1 MNDIV
6 RALASV
12 PARDL
17 LARGERAAEADVRA
31 VLRKDHRDLKDLA
44 VLLSPAADG
53 LLEEIATAAALLTAR
68 RFGRAILL
76 YAPIYLSNECVNVC
90 TYCGFRRDID
100 VRRETLGRDEIEADV
115 RLLAAEGF
123 RHLLLVTGEYP
134 KRVDLPYLEAAAR
147 LVRSHV
153 PSVAV
158 EVEPLETEGYR
169 RLIEAGIDGV
179 TLYQETYDPVLYATY
194 HTRGPKKRFAYR
206 LEAPCRAAEAG
217 IRRVGIGA
225 LLGLA
230 DWRVEAILVAA
241 HAAYLGRRYWKTH
254 VAISFP
260 RIREA
265 ASRFTPPHPVSD
277 RELARMI
284 AALRLVLPDV
294 GLVLSTRERPE
305 IRDGLARIGITQ
317 MSAGSRT
324 EPGGY
329 RRPDDAEKQF
339 LVEDPRAPAEVAAR
353 LRELGLDP
361 VWKDWEEALH
371 G

>member
-1 MNDIV
+1 
-6 RALASV
+6 
-12 PARDL
+12 
-17 LARGERAAEADVRA
+17 
-31 VLRKDHRDLKDLA
+31 
-44 VLLSPAADG
+44 
-53 LLEEIATAAALLTAR
+53 
-68 RFGRAILL
+68 
-76 YAPIYLSNECVNVC
+76 
-90 TYCGFRRDID
+90 
-100 VRRETLGRDEIEADV
+100 
-115 RLLAAEGF
+115 
-123 RHLLLVTGEYP
+123 
-134 KRVDLPYLEAAAR
+134 
-147 LVRSHV
+147 
-153 PSVAV
+153 VAV

-329 RRPDDAEKQF
+329 RRPEDAEKQF